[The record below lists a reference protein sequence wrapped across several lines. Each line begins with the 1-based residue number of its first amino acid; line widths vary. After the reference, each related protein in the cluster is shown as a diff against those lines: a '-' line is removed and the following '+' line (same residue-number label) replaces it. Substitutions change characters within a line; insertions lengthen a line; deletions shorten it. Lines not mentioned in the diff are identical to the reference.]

1 MRIDSAEGKQFF
13 MFPAFSDLII
23 GHDENLIRVA
33 DRGETMRDRDGGAV
47 CSQLFQTLLNPALTL
62 IVQRAGGLIKNQDR
76 RVLQEDARN

>member
-1 MRIDSAEGKQFF
+1 
-13 MFPAFSDLII
+13 MFSAFSDLII

-76 RVLQEDARN
+76 RVFQEDARN